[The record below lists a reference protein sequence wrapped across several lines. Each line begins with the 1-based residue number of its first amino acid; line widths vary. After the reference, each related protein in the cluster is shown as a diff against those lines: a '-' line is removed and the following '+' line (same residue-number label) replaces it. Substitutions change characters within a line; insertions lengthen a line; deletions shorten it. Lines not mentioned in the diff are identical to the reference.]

1 MALSVCTFR
10 LGEVVMGRAY
20 REHGFLRREFGEL
33 GVEVLALF
41 RGKEA
46 VQVGLAFA
54 DDVGH
59 RALEGAGHA
68 AEAAAEAA
76 ADHVC
81 HVGGMD
87 REVGDWGG
95 GGSRTVLLAFGEVL
109 G

>member
-20 REHGFLRREFGEL
+20 REHGLLRGEFGEF

-68 AEAAAEAA
+68 AEAAA
-76 ADHVC
+76 DHVC

-87 REVGDWGG
+87 REGRGLGG